1 MMKRGFVSGAWKV
14 GRGEWGVWSGEWGV
28 GSGKI
33 CLELSNLLRRRG
45 MRRNREVLEVTSV
58 FVKAV
63 F

>member
-14 GRGEWGVWSGEWGV
+14 GSVEWGVWSGEWGV

-45 MRRNREVLEVTSV
+45 VRRNREVLEVTSV

>member
-1 MMKRGFVSGAWKV
+1 MMKRGFVSGAWEV
-14 GRGEWGVWSGEWGV
+14 GSGKWEVGSGKWGV
-28 GSGKI
+28 GCGKI

>member
-14 GRGEWGVWSGEWGV
+14 GRGEWGVWSG
-28 GSGKI
+28 KI
-33 CLELSNLLRRRG
+33 GLELSNLLRRRG